1 MASLSPS
8 SSALE
13 LSIRALEVL
22 RNFLHTEGASII
34 DVERHL
40 VAFYPEWSFDSELTE
55 LFASIIECEPD
66 DLDKFSQ
73 INAAIDAKVESLTF
87 ELYTRA
93 SPGPLTEN
101 AIEEPRSLHILPTL
115 DVQSSSDAVNP
126 SLLAVH
132 PSSSKT
138 LASSDQST
146 PVSSPSKNRLTL
158 KEYAQRKKD
167 RTVSQMVATAATPS
181 SLVVPADDLSGDINV
196 DLAFVGLFPI
206 LDAATSNSPPPSS
219 AQADTSAIV
228 VTPIVGP
235 NTQTISSAI
244 SSAEGISESHAN
256 DIRSMDGRFG
266 AILIDKDIVV
276 TTPNANVIYAPRSN
290 NSSLSD
296 TYATLLQF
304 R

>member
-34 DVERHL
+34 NVERHL

-55 LFASIIECEPD
+55 LFASIIKCELD

-73 INAAIDAKVESLTF
+73 INAAINAKVESLTF

-115 DVQSSSDAVNP
+115 DVQSSSDAVN
-126 SLLAVH
+126 

-181 SLVVPADDLSGDINV
+181 SSVVPADDLSGDINV

-256 DIRSMDGRFG
+256 GTS
-266 AILIDKDIVV
+266 AK
-276 TTPNANVIYAPRSN
+276 
-290 NSSLSD
+290 SLLAWS
-296 TYATLLQF
+296 L
-304 R
+304 